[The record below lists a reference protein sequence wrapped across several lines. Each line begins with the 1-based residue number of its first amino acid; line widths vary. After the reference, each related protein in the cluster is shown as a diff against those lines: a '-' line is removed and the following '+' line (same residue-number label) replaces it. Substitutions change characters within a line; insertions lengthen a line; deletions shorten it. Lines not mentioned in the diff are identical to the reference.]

1 MNEYAEINDKNT
13 DNQTQPLHP
22 ALSRSTLEEMKRKNK
37 NSIRNNSSNNRK
49 SKIKDKTNY
58 DF

>member
-1 MNEYAEINDKNT
+1 
-13 DNQTQPLHP
+13 
-22 ALSRSTLEEMKRKNK
+22 MKRKNK

-58 DF
+58 DFWLGQ